1 MYCDVK
7 DMEHIFFLTDSL
19 TYLKRTRFI
28 AVNKTT
34 IEEAPALR
42 TFYFQY
48 CSTCFFLFIYFL
60 DIFIIYIITDT
71 NPEPLT

>member
-48 CSTCFFLFIYFL
+48 CSTCFFFFIY
-60 DIFIIYIITDT
+60 IFFRYIYY
-71 NPEPLT
+71 LYYY